1 MCVPV
6 PNFNSTNYQGH
17 IMKKEV
23 AAVSQDL
30 ETLAEDARA
39 LLVATAGIAE
49 EKVVH
54 ARKRLAAAIENGRGT
69 LGHLQARVKEGA
81 KATDEMIHE
90 HPYCGM
96 GLAFGVGA
104 LAGFQFSRR
113 G

>member
-6 PNFNSTNYQGH
+6 PKFTPTITKGH

-23 AAVSQDL
+23 AAVSKDL
-30 ETLAEDARA
+30 EMLAEDARA
-39 LLVATAGIAE
+39 LLVATADIAE

-69 LGHLQARVKEGA
+69 LGQLQESVKEGV
-81 KATDEMIHE
+81 KATDGMIHE

-96 GLAFGVGA
+96 SLAFGVGA
-104 LAGFQFSRR
+104 LAGFLFSRR